1 MIYNNINFLIIGS
14 YTYNI
19 SILYPL
25 TDCQHSPTIFSVSP
39 PKPQPP
45 IQYNFNSVDQ
55 FTGSVVYDNLL
66 SLLFL
71 YIPHILSFTD
81 LFMFTLFLLV
91 IKLLESKY

>member
-1 MIYNNINFLIIGS
+1 MIYNNINFLMIGS

-19 SILYPL
+19 SILNPL
-25 TDCQHSPTIFSVSP
+25 TDYQHSSTIFLVSS
-39 PKPQPP
+39 PKPQTP

-66 SLLFL
+66 PLLFL

-81 LFMFTLFLLV
+81 LFM
-91 IKLLESKY
+91 